1 MRAISKTELT
11 YAYSMVLGTTSVT
24 TYGTYVD
31 NGSEDGYAKYTLNAG
46 ADAIVASYSLAGG
59 YSILVNTADE
69 EQTYPAELPAKTQGE
84 KNMAQSK
91 EDVIKAYGQEQVFY
105 FNESGVNMSLTDPNA

>member
-31 NGSEDGYAKYTLNAG
+31 NGSADGYAKYTLNAG

-59 YSILVNTADE
+59 FNIHIDTRN
-69 EQTYPAELPAKTQGE
+69 QTYPVELPAQTQGE
-84 KNMAQSK
+84 KNMAQGK
-91 EDVIKAYGQEQVFY
+91 DDVIKAYGQEQVFY